1 MTTVFFASVS
11 KLSVLAL
18 LALCCLNAC
27 GRPATEAECR
37 EILRRSARLELQDR
51 LSNPSLI
58 EAELDGI
65 EESMQG
71 PMMKK
76 CVGKPITD
84 RKMDCIRN
92 AKTTKELF
100 GRCF

>member
-1 MTTVFFASVS
+1 MTTIFFASAT

-37 EILRRSARLELQDR
+37 EILRRSAQLELQDR
-51 LSNPSLI
+51 LSNPTLI
-58 EAELDGI
+58 EEELAGI
-65 EESMQG
+65 EESMEE

-84 RKMDCIRN
+84 RKMNCIRA
-92 AKTTKELF
+92 AKTTEELF